1 MNLQTRWFSLRR
13 RLLTLLLGGVVFFW
27 LLTMTMSYID
37 AHHEI
42 DELFD
47 AQLVQTA
54 QTLLGVARD
63 NERYWHEN
71 ETTELAASLHK
82 YQRKLRFQIWRDDGR
97 LLLRSP
103 NAPLTAITNQAGFSS
118 SRGDTDISDISDI
131 SDTQKPNHK
140 DSTRYITD
148 HESRYGLH
156 DYRWRNLAL
165 WDESHRFQVQV
176 SENHDIRSE
185 LSGKIVSR
193 LLLPA
198 LLGLPLLAL
207 WLWLATQ
214 KGLSSLH
221 EVARQISERHA
232 DHLEPV
238 MPNQAP
244 DEIRSMIEALNRLFA
259 RLHRTLENERRFT
272 ADAAHELR
280 TPLAALLAHAQ
291 VARRAHNDPEREH
304 ALDQLQIGI
313 GRAHHLVDQLLTL
326 ARLDPD
332 ESLADIQNIDFS
344 ILLEEA
350 CAEQGVKALEKNITL
365 ELEMPAQSTSPAL
378 VAGSATLLRILLRNL
393 IDNAVRYTPEDGH
406 VQVSL
411 QTEAQAIVLSIC
423 DSGPGIP
430 VGERSKIFERFKR
443 LAGQAQPG
451 SGLGLSIVRRI
462 ADLHGAT
469 VTLEDAPAALGGLR
483 VKVQFDRVS

>member
-13 RLLTLLLGGVVFFW
+13 RLLTLLLMGVVFFW
-27 LLTMTMSYID
+27 LMTMVMSYID

-47 AQLVQTA
+47 AQLMQTA
-54 QTLLGVARD
+54 QTLLGVARG
-63 NERYWHEN
+63 NERVWHES

-103 NAPLTAITNQAGFSS
+103 NAPLTAITDQSGFSS
-118 SRGDTDISDISDI
+118 SSVDAS
-131 SDTQKPNHK
+131 TQGRDHEDVSGYEKE
-140 DSTRYITD
+140 
-148 HESRYGLH
+148 HESRYQLH
-156 DYRWRNLAL
+156 RYRWRNLAL
-165 WDESHRFQVQV
+165 WDEAHRVQVQV
-176 SENHDIRSE
+176 SENHDIRNE

-214 KGLSSLH
+214 KGLSSLN
-221 EVARQISERHA
+221 EVAQQISERHA

-238 MPNQAP
+238 VPNQAP
-244 DEIRSMIEALNRLFA
+244 DEIRPMIDALNRLFA

-291 VARRAHNDPEREH
+291 VAQRAQNTSEREH
-304 ALDQLQIGI
+304 ALDQLHRGI
-313 GRAHHLVDQLLTL
+313 GRTHHLVDQLLTL

-332 ESLADIQNIDFS
+332 DSLVDIQHIDFS

-350 CAEQGVKALEKNITL
+350 CAEQGAKALEKNITL
-365 ELEMPAQSTSPAL
+365 ELNITHPPASSIFI
-378 VAGSATLLRILLRNL
+378 AGSAALLRILLRNL
-393 IDNAVRYTPEDGH
+393 IDNAVRYTPRSGQVQISLHTEGH
-406 VQVSL
+406 D
-411 QTEAQAIVLSIC
+411 IVLAVC

-430 VGERSKIFERFKR
+430 VGDRLQVFERFKR

-451 SGLGLSIVRRI
+451 SGLGLSIIRRI

-469 VTLEDAPAALGGLR
+469 VTLEDAPSALGGL
-483 VKVQFDRVS
+483 KVSVRFCRAS